1 MCLNISF
8 FSFSIFLYEKVILS
22 YKSSQSDGVTRQKS
36 KWIKFWVVPSELKWL
51 WLLTGNRYLQGGSL
65 GEVSGLTVEVRV
77 EGTVKTVL
85 KEGGMKKWDGET
97 KRK

>member
-1 MCLNISF
+1 M
-8 FSFSIFLYEKVILS
+8 
-22 YKSSQSDGVTRQKS
+22 
-36 KWIKFWVVPSELKWL
+36 
-51 WLLTGNRYLQGGSL
+51 LTGNRYLQGGSL